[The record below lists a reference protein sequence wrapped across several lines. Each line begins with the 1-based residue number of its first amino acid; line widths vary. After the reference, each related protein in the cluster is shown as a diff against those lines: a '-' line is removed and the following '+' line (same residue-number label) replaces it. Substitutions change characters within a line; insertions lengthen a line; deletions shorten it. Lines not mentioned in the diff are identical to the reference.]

1 MGVRDILGGCRGSG
15 SGSLGLLLQPPAL
28 CCVESR
34 ASHAFWTPQ
43 KGRQEGVR
51 CL

>member
-28 CCVESR
+28 RCVENR
-34 ASHAFWTPQ
+34 ASHAFWPPQ